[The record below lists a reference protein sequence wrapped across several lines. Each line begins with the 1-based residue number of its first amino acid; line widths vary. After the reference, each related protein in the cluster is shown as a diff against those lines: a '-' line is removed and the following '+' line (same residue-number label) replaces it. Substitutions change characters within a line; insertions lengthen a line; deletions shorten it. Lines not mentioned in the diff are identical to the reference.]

1 MNVLIAHY
9 RLDLHIKS
17 YHIELLVNHRLTFPL
32 HYIVFVV
39 FYLCDWSKTDMFCL
53 NITQKLSLFG
63 SHDRGICNQLQTTA
77 VCYQNHKKE
86 QLHSTGVLTYRYWY
100 ISLSNVMQLWQNSL
114 TFILKAHKVLSIQ
127 SEDILKNS
135 HQAMMSI
142 SEEEDDEHNLDNRE
156 DGEPQ
161 QEDMD

>member
-1 MNVLIAHY
+1 
-9 RLDLHIKS
+9 
-17 YHIELLVNHRLTFPL
+17 
-32 HYIVFVV
+32 
-39 FYLCDWSKTDMFCL
+39 
-53 NITQKLSLFG
+53 
-63 SHDRGICNQLQTTA
+63 
-77 VCYQNHKKE
+77 
-86 QLHSTGVLTYRYWY
+86 
-100 ISLSNVMQLWQNSL
+100 MQLWQNSL